1 MNKELKKR
9 IMTSIILIAIA
20 LNCLLINKFS
30 WLFLLLIVSFI
41 CWIEFINLNKR
52 ILKRKAKIIFPIILS
67 FFFLLLFIYAAY
79 KLRADKGT
87 VATLFV
93 LGVCIF
99 SDIGGYIIG
108 KSIGGKKLTKI
119 SPKKTI
125 SGSVGSFLFSLFPL
139 GILMIYDS
147 QLKEWVYNAQ
157 EFHPSAKYILFCL
170 FISLSCQLGD
180 LIISYFKRLAKVK
193 DTGKILP
200 GHGGML
206 DRIDGVIFAIPT
218 TILIIHPLVF

>member
-1 MNKELKKR
+1 MKKELKKR
-9 IMTSIILIAIA
+9 IITSIVLVAIA
-20 LNCLLINKFS
+20 LNCLFINNLS

-41 CWIEFINLNKR
+41 CWIEFINLNKK
-52 ILKRKAKIIFPIILS
+52 IWKRKVIKFFPIILS
-67 FFFLLLFIYAAY
+67 FLFLLLFIYTAY
-79 KLRADKGT
+79 KFRIERGT
-87 VATLFV
+87 VDILFV
-93 LGVCIF
+93 LGVCVF

-119 SPKKTI
+119 SPNKTI
-125 SGSVGSFLFSLFPL
+125 SGSFGSFLFSLFPL
-139 GILMIYDS
+139 GILMILGL
-147 QLKEWVYNAQ
+147 QLTSQ
-157 EFHPSAKYILFCL
+157 EFNSSEKHILYCL
-170 FISLSCQLGD
+170 LISLSCQLGD